1 MICWRHDMILD
12 LQIKSLG
19 FSYSNSE
26 MQLKKLI
33 LWKFVHFIETLSRI
47 NGSLKIKI
55 GTSFAV
61 IGLSQRWMNP

>member
-1 MICWRHDMILD
+1 MILD

-61 IGLSQRWMNP
+61 IGLSQR